1 MKKLC
6 LSCLIAL
13 LCAFT
18 MQAQQQLERKR
29 SLIPFVY
36 PEFRDAKVLQTFG
49 RSVQAKA
56 NILLRNGAL
65 CYLEGDKILQAYT
78 QNILGVEFDSVRYMK
93 VDSAMGRVVAQKGY
107 NYLLCVTRV
116 DMDKYRA
123 ETTGGENLPFFEID
137 ELNVFIE
144 MQHDVRDEDKGLP
157 LEDEYYFSI
166 MGQVIP
172 ANESKFEKFVRPELM
187 KQFKELMENRV
198 WSWKEEEDLVELLD
212 YLPEQ

>member
-6 LSCLIAL
+6 LSCLVAL
-13 LCAFT
+13 LCVFNV
-18 MQAQQQLERKR
+18 QAQQQLERKR

-93 VDSAMGRVVAQKGY
+93 VDSAMGRVVAQMGY

-157 LEDEYYFSI
+157 LEDKYYFSI

-172 ANESKFEKFVRPELM
+172 ANESKFEKFVRPERM
-187 KQFKELMENRV
+187 KEFKELMENRV